1 MRSSSEEE
9 TVSHDDLASCC
20 GASHQAT
27 YSGMDDVVVRLLT
40 DAFCKIMR
48 VEGGWRGS
56 ETLSLYSLFTLQ
68 LKSGKTICSPTPQNE
83 K

>member
-56 ETLSLYSLFTLQ
+56 ETLSLLSSVHFTVKVWKNYLQ
-68 LKSGKTICSPTPQNE
+68 AHTTK
-83 K
+83 